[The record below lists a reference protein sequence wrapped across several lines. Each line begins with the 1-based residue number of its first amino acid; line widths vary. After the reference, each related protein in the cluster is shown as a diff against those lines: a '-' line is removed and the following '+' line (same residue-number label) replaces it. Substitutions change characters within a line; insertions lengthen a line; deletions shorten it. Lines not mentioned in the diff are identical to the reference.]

1 MEATKKIKKM
11 KKYIR
16 LFKQISVLFL
26 AITFLGCDDDETV
39 QAPEVVAGFT
49 YTLNIDTGTVTFINI
64 SENAKTYN
72 WNFGDQSTST
82 EINPVK
88 TYENGTYIVTLTAKN
103 NSDGSD
109 VFEDEIT
116 ILVPEI
122 ATLPISFDGENTK
135 YDAETFGGASFTVVD
150 NPDPSGSNAT
160 VTKVGA
166 VTNIGAAYE
175 GFYFDLGA
183 DIDLTTD
190 KSISMHFWADA
201 PVNVLVKLEEGTA
214 GPVETSAS
222 HGGTGWEV
230 IYFTFDSDASYGR
243 FTMFVDGPG
252 TTAGTFYLDD
262 ITQINSADVPCPQTN
277 LELPIDFDC
286 NGIAYADKIV
296 GNVSFEVVD
305 NPELS
310 GINSEV
316 SKVGKITNIGENW
329 ENAFFNLDT
338 PVDFSVQKG
347 ILLKMFSNQA
357 LPIKLKF
364 EDGTEAPIEAD
375 VDHGG
380 TGWEELLFNF
390 TSTAS
395 YNDMIIFVDG
405 PGTAAGTFYV
415 DDIEQVA
422 GEGCD
427 AETMQSLAG
436 ADFNLTFMSDPTA
449 SIIED
454 GASFEWIDN
463 PDIGNDVNTSCKVG
477 KITKLGNNPWD
488 NNQIDLDSKLD
499 FNANEGLKIKVWSS
513 LANTEVRIK
522 LEEIGVPSN
531 NVEQFLTTSVT
542 GAWEE
547 LTFPFTSA
555 DSDKF
560 NKIVIFFDLNLN
572 NTDTYY
578 FDDLALYGSGT
589 GGGGGSFDD
598 GLLTNG
604 DFENGTE
611 AWSGN
616 ALNVLTEGG
625 NSFNFAEVLVAGN
638 AFDVNLSQVVA
649 ITEGSTYTLSF
660 EASSDRNRTMVAGIG
675 LNQDPWTND
684 TQTVNLTTTPQTFT
698 LTLSAAAFGGAN
710 SRVIFD
716 MGADVGVVVIDK
728 VALFLESTGGGGGG
742 GGTGDN
748 LATNGD
754 FETGDDTGWI
764 LFQNGGSATID
775 NTINNGGSWSGKLA
789 TGGAS
794 NPAFKQE
801 RIGVGT
807 VAAGDVVQ
815 IQFDHIGGVDGE
827 GGVFNVLL
835 FGEGAGGAVP
845 FTHVFS
851 PAPTLADSW
860 TTFTGTFT
868 IPAGT
873 DVSEG
878 ISFLIETVC
887 GGAPGCSVSANID
900 NVTVTLNP

>member
-1 MEATKKIKKM
+1 M
-11 KKYIR
+11 KKLIR

-39 QAPEVVAGFT
+39 QAPAVVAGFT

-64 SENAKTYN
+64 SENAKTYE

-88 TYENGTYIVTLTAKN
+88 TYENGTYIVTLTSKN
-103 NSDGSD
+103 NADGSD

-135 YDAETFGGASFTVVD
+135 YDAETFGGASFAVVD

-166 VTNIGAAYE
+166 VTNIGAAFE

-183 DIDLTTD
+183 DVDLTTD
-190 KSISMHFWADA
+190 KSISMHFWSDA
-201 PVNVLVKLEEGTA
+201 PVNVLVKLEEGTG
-214 GPVETSAS
+214 GPVETIAS
-222 HGGTGWEV
+222 HGGTGWEQ
-230 IYFTFDSDASYGR
+230 IYFTFDSDASYSR

-262 ITQINSADVPCPQTN
+262 ITQINSADVPCPQTA

-286 NGIAYADKIV
+286 NGIAYTDKIV

-310 GINSEV
+310 GINSDL
-316 SKVGKITNIGENW
+316 SKVGKITNVGENW
-329 ENAFFNLDT
+329 ENAFFNLDS
-338 PVDFSVQKG
+338 PVDFSAEKG
-347 ILLKMFSNQA
+347 ILLKIFSNQA
-357 LPIKLKF
+357 LPVKLKF
-364 EDGTEAPIEAD
+364 EDGTEAPVEAD
-375 VDHGG
+375 VNHGG

-390 TSTAS
+390 TSSAS

-415 DDIEQVA
+415 DDIEQVV
-422 GEGCD
+422 GEGCELD
-427 AETMQSLAG
+427 AAQSFAASSFNITFETDPGTTETIGDTDKLFLGDAG
-436 ADFNLTFMSDPTA
+436 YEYADNPDFDNTVNSSCKVAKIDKAGGFDYANVQIFTADKFNLT
-449 SIIED
+449 
-454 GASFEWIDN
+454 DN
-463 PDIGNDVNTSCKVG
+463 TGFK
-477 KITKLGNNPWD
+477 
-488 NNQIDLDSKLD
+488 
-499 FNANEGLKIKVWSS
+499 LKIFSPNVGTNV
-513 LANTEVRIK
+513 LFK
-522 LEEIGVPSN
+522 LEDTN
-531 NVEQFLTTSVT
+531 NGAVFNQVSQLTSIAN
-542 GAWEE
+542 GWEE
-547 LTFPFTSA
+547 LTFDFPE
-555 DSDKF
+555 SDTNKF
-560 NKIVIFFDLNLN
+560 DRIIIFFGFEQGDALSVH
-572 NTDTYY
+572 
-578 FDDLALYGSGT
+578 FDELSIYPRS
-589 GGGGGSFDD
+589 GGGGGPFDD

-625 NSFNFAEVLVAGN
+625 NSFNFANVETAGN
-638 AFDVNLSQVVA
+638 AFDVNLSQV
-649 ITEGSTYTLSF
+649 IEIIQGKNYTLSF
-660 EASSDRNRTMVAGIG
+660 DASSDGNRTMIAGIG
-675 LNQDPWTND
+675 LNEGDFAAATE
-684 TQTVNLTTTPQTFT
+684 TVNLTTAVQNFT
-698 LTLSAAAFGGAN
+698 LNLSAADFGSAN
-710 SRVIFD
+710 SRVLFD
-716 MGADVGVVVIDK
+716 MGADTGVVVIDN
-728 VALFLESTGGGGGG
+728 VSLFCDDCDGGGGNPP
-742 GGTGDN
+742 GTGDN
-748 LATNGD
+748 LAANGD
-754 FETGDDTGWI
+754 FETGDDTGWL
-764 LFQNGGSATID
+764 LFQNGGTATLD
-775 NTINNGGSWSGKLA
+775 DTVNNGGSWSGKLA

-801 RIGVGT
+801 RIGAGT

-815 IQFDHIGGVDGE
+815 IQFDHIGAVDGE

-851 PAPTLADSW
+851 PAPTLAGSW

-868 IPAGT
+868 IPAV